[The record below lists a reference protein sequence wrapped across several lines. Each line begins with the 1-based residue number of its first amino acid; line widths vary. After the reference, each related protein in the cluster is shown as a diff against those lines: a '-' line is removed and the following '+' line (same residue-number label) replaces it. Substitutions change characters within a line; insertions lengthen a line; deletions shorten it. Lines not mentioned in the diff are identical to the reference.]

1 MPKVINMR
9 VIVKPSDARG
19 KVLVIVE
26 LSMREY
32 LEARNGADT
41 VYKCTSGRVASPLAR
56 FIGES
61 LTYLRLIR
69 RCGSL

>member
-1 MPKVINMR
+1 MR
-9 VIVKPSDARG
+9 VIVKPSETRG

-26 LSMREY
+26 LSLMEY
-32 LEARNGADT
+32 LEARRGADI
-41 VYKCTSGRVASPLAR
+41 VYRCTSGRVPSPLAR

-61 LTYLRLIR
+61 IAYLRLIR

>member
-1 MPKVINMR
+1 MGVR
-9 VIVKPSDARG
+9 VVVKPSESEG
-19 KVLVIVE
+19 KVLVIAE

-32 LEARNGADT
+32 LEARWGAYLM
-41 VYKCTSGRVASPLAR
+41 YKCTSGRVASPLAR

-61 LTYLRLIR
+61 IAYLRLIR